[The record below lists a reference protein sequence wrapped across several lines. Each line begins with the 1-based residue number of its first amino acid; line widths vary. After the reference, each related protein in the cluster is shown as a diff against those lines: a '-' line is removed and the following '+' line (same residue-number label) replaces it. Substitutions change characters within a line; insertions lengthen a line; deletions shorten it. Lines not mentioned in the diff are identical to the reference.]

1 MESQLTAL
9 STQLEQIA
17 VEFQILNQVGFDYK
31 LVETLINL
39 CNNSIKMPVSCIQ
52 ETEQTVKNLKQH
64 IEDNLDLSVITKKQ
78 ILEIFTKLEKL
89 LESLLVIKIIN
100 DI

>member
-39 CNNSIKMPVSCIQ
+39 CNNSTKMPVSCIQ

-100 DI
+100 EI